1 MDCQWMVHI
10 KHDISLPSSASFDE
24 IIVLCAPSG
33 GVLYQF
39 SAIVDR
45 LAWGRKYATNT
56 HGKFFFDSLLP

>member
-10 KHDISLPSSASFDE
+10 KHDISLQSSASFDE
-24 IIVLCAPSG
+24 IIVLCAPSE

-45 LAWGRKYATNT
+45 LAWGRMNATNT
-56 HGKFFFDSLLP
+56 W